1 MESKAVATLELF
13 KVSSLKSSGNLTKFL
28 ANKSVADS
36 DVVSQNSCK
45 QIWQKGNIA
54 DLIKFYDKGIFQMPK
69 KGDQTSSVS

>member
-36 DVVSQNSCK
+36 DVVS
-45 QIWQKGNIA
+45 
-54 DLIKFYDKGIFQMPK
+54 
-69 KGDQTSSVS
+69 